1 MNRKLALI
9 AFAGVAAAA
18 AVAEAQTLTTLVLN
32 DGLYRYSEQGL
43 TATANRTGTGG
54 GSSANFGLIGA
65 NTTAGSSAVTSDYLF
80 QNWWWYRSQGDSRE
94 FGLTNQTFGTQL
106 GANSAFL
113 RYVEPIGGS
122 STNGTLTFELT
133 YTLNQ
138 LTPTSAAVTIN
149 WSIINNS
156 QSAQDVS
163 FFAYSD
169 SDVLSAG
176 GNDGTYN
183 SNPGVN
189 FYRNNAST
197 SNNTQFFTMGAD
209 LRLNDHWQIGPFSG
223 ATAPRT
229 LLADGLVTT
238 MGDIDTLGAAGD
250 NAAAFQFDFTRIAA
264 GGTVGGRITKGYNYI
279 PVPTPG
285 TLALMGLGGLAVARR
300 RR

>member
-1 MNRKLALI
+1 MNRKLALV

-18 AVAEAQTLTTLVLN
+18 AVAEAQTLTTLILN

-43 TATANRTGTGG
+43 TATTNRNGTGG
-54 GSSANFGLIGA
+54 GFAANFGLA
-65 NTTAGSSAVTSDYLF
+65 NTIATSSAVTADYLY

-94 FGLTNQTFGTQL
+94 FGLTNQTFGMQL

-122 STNGTLTFELT
+122 PTIGTLTFEFT

-138 LTPTSAAVTIN
+138 ITPTSAAVTIN

-169 SDVLSAG
+169 SDVSPLGS
-176 GNDGTYN
+176 NDGTYN
-183 SNPGVN
+183 TSPGVN

-197 SNNTQFFTMGAD
+197 SNSSQFFTMGAD

-229 LLADGLVTT
+229 ALGDGLVTT
-238 MGDIDTLGAAGD
+238 LSDTDHLSGAGD
-250 NAAAFQFDFTRIAA
+250 NAAAFQFDFSRIAA

>member
-18 AVAEAQTLTTLVLN
+18 AVAEAQTLTTLILN
-32 DGLYRYSEQGL
+32 DGLYRYSEGGL

-54 GSSANFGLIGA
+54 GSAANFGLA
-65 NTTAGSSAVTSDYLF
+65 NTIATASTVTSDYLF
-80 QNWWWYRSQGDSRE
+80 QNWWWYRSQGDTRE
-94 FGLTNQTFGTQL
+94 FALTNQTFGTQL

-122 STNGTLTFELT
+122 STNGTLTFEFT

-176 GNDGTYN
+176 GNDGSYN
-183 SNPGVN
+183 TSPGVN

-197 SNNTQFFTMGAD
+197 SNSSQFFTMGAD

-223 ATAPRT
+223 TTAPRT
-229 LLADGLVTT
+229 LLSDALVTSL
-238 MGDIDTLGAAGD
+238 GDIDTLGAAGD
-250 NAAAFQFDFTRIAA
+250 NAAAFQFDFSRIAA

>member
-1 MNRKLALI
+1 MNRKMALI

-18 AVAEAQTLTTLVLN
+18 AVAEAQTLTTLILN
-32 DGLYRYSEQGL
+32 DGLYRYAEGGL

-54 GSSANFGLIGA
+54 GLSANFGLA
-65 NTTAGSSAVTSDYLF
+65 NTAATASLVISDYLY
-80 QNWWWYRSQGDSRE
+80 QNWWWYRSQGDTRE
-94 FGLTNQTFGTQL
+94 FALTNQTFGMQL

-122 STNGTLTFELT
+122 STNGTLTFEFT

-138 LTPTSAAVTIN
+138 ITPTSAAVTIN

-169 SDVLSAG
+169 SDVLSSSS
-176 GNDGTYN
+176 NDGTYN
-183 SNPGVN
+183 TNPGVN

-197 SNNTQFFTMGAD
+197 SNSSQFFTMGAD
-209 LRLNDHWQIGPFSG
+209 LRLNDHWTIGGFSSSRLG
-223 ATAPRT
+223 
-229 LLADGLVTT
+229 LADASVTT
-238 MGDIDTLGAAGD
+238 LPDIDTLGAAGD
-250 NAAAFQFDFTRIAA
+250 NAAAFEFDFSRIAA
-264 GGTVGGRITKGYNYI
+264 GATVGGRITKGYNYV

>member
-18 AVAEAQTLTTLVLN
+18 AVAEAQTLTTLILN
-32 DGLYRYSEQGL
+32 DGLYRYSETGL
-43 TATANRTGTGG
+43 TATTNRTGTGG
-54 GSSANFGLIGA
+54 GSANFGLA
-65 NTTAGSSAVTSDYLF
+65 NTIATSSAVTSDYLF
-80 QNWWWYRSQGDSRE
+80 QNWWWYRSQGDTRE
-94 FGLTNQTFGTQL
+94 FALTNQTFGTQL

-176 GNDGTYN
+176 GNDGSYN

-223 ATAPRT
+223 TGSPRT
-229 LLADGLVTT
+229 ALGDALVTT
-238 MGDIDTLGAAGD
+238 LTDVDHLGAAGD